1 MDMDM
6 FSNLGQS
13 MKFPPQV
20 DPATGRFVVSSG
32 RDSVK
37 ESLYLIL
44 MTTVGERLMNPTF
57 GTKMMNYTFMDTSL
71 TMLNIFSSELKN
83 TILEQESRI
92 SNLDIDVD
100 ANSKEGALI
109 ININYYLVDSD
120 FMDNFVFPFYL
131 NSDTAEDVTEELL

>member
-1 MDMDM
+1 MDM

-20 DPATGRFVVSSG
+20 DPATGRFVVSAG

-44 MTTVGERLMNPTF
+44 MTSVGERLMNPNF
-57 GTKMMNYTFMDTSL
+57 GTKMMSYTFMDTSL
-71 TMLNIFSSELKN
+71 TMLNIFTSELKN

-92 SNLDIDVD
+92 SNLDISVD
-100 ANSKEGALI
+100 AGSKEGALI

-120 FMDNFVFPFYL
+120 FMDNFVFPFYI
-131 NSDTAEDVTEELL
+131 NSETTEEEETEEL

>member
-1 MDMDM
+1 MDM

-20 DPATGRFVVSSG
+20 DPATGRFVVSAG
-32 RDSVK
+32 RDSVR

-44 MTTVGERLMNPTF
+44 MTSVGERLMNPNF
-57 GTKMMNYTFMDTSL
+57 GTKMMSYTFMDTSL
-71 TMLNIFSSELKN
+71 TMLNIFTSELKN

-92 SNLDIDVD
+92 SNLDISVD
-100 ANSKEGALI
+100 AGSKEGALI

-120 FMDNFVFPFYL
+120 FMDNFVFPFYI
-131 NSDTAEDVTEELL
+131 NSETTEEEETEEL

>member
-1 MDMDM
+1 MDM

-32 RDSVK
+32 RDSVR

-44 MTTVGERLMNPTF
+44 MTSVGERLMNPNF
-57 GTKMMNYTFMDTSL
+57 GTKMMSYTFMDTSL
-71 TMLNIFSSELKN
+71 TMLNIFTSELKN

-120 FMDNFVFPFYL
+120 FMDNFVFPFYI
-131 NSDTAEDVTEELL
+131 NSEITEEDVTEELL

>member
-1 MDMDM
+1 MDM

-32 RDSVK
+32 RDSVR

-44 MTTVGERLMNPTF
+44 MTSVGERLMNPDF

-71 TMLNIFSSELKN
+71 TMLNIFTSELRN
-83 TILEQESRI
+83 TILEQETRI
-92 SNLDIDVD
+92 ADVDINVD

-109 ININYYLVDSD
+109 INLNYYLVGSD

-131 NSDTAEDVTEELL
+131 NNDSNEEEVTEEY

>member
-1 MDMDM
+1 MDM

-32 RDSVK
+32 RDSVR

-44 MTTVGERLMNPTF
+44 MTTVGERFMNPDF

-71 TMLNIFSSELKN
+71 TMLNIFTSELRN
-83 TILEQESRI
+83 TILEQETRI
-92 SNLDIDVD
+92 ADVD
-100 ANSKEGALI
+100 INVDAQSKEGALI
-109 ININYYLVDSD
+109 INLNYYLVGSD

-131 NSDTAEDVTEELL
+131 NNDSNEEEVTEEY

>member
-1 MDMDM
+1 MDM

-32 RDSVK
+32 RDSVR

-44 MTTVGERLMNPTF
+44 MTTVGERFMNPDF

-71 TMLNIFSSELKN
+71 TMLNIFTSELRN
-83 TILEQESRI
+83 TILEQETRI
-92 SNLDIDVD
+92 ADVD
-100 ANSKEGALI
+100 INVDAQSKEGALI
-109 ININYYLVDSD
+109 INLNYYLVGSD
-120 FMDNFVFPFYL
+120 FVDNFVFPFYL
-131 NSDTAEDVTEELL
+131 NNDSSLEEVAEE

>member
-1 MDMDM
+1 MDM

-20 DPATGRFVVSSG
+20 DSATGRFVVSAG

-44 MTTVGERLMNPTF
+44 MTSVGERLMNPNF
-57 GTKMMNYTFMDTSL
+57 GTKMMSYTFMDTSL
-71 TMLNIFSSELKN
+71 TMLNIFTSELKN

-92 SNLDIDVD
+92 SNLDISVD
-100 ANSKEGALI
+100 AGSKEGALI

-120 FMDNFVFPFYL
+120 FMDNFVFPFYI
-131 NSDTAEDVTEELL
+131 NSETTEEEETEEL

>member
-1 MDMDM
+1 MDM

-20 DPATGRFVVSSG
+20 DPATGRFVVSAG

-44 MTTVGERLMNPTF
+44 MTSVGERLMNPNF
-57 GTKMMNYTFMDTSL
+57 GTKMMSYTFMDTSL
-71 TMLNIFSSELKN
+71 TMLNFFTSELKN

-92 SNLDIDVD
+92 SNLDISVD
-100 ANSKEGALI
+100 AASKEGALI
-109 ININYYLVDSD
+109 INIDYYMVDSD
-120 FMDNFVFPFYL
+120 FMDNFVFPFYI
-131 NSDTAEDVTEELL
+131 NSENTEEDVTEELL

>member
-1 MDMDM
+1 MDM

-44 MTTVGERLMNPTF
+44 MTSVGERLMNPSF
-57 GTKMMNYTFMDTSL
+57 GTRIMNYAFMDTSL
-71 TMLNIFSSELKN
+71 TMLNIFTSELKN
-83 TILEQESRI
+83 TILEQETRI
-92 SNLDIDVD
+92 SDVDINVD

-109 ININYYLVDSD
+109 ININYYLVDSN

-131 NSDTAEDVTEELL
+131 NTETVEDATEEFL

>member
-1 MDMDM
+1 MDM

-20 DPATGRFVVSSG
+20 DPATGRFVVSAG

-44 MTTVGERLMNPTF
+44 MTSVGERLMNPNF
-57 GTKMMNYTFMDTSL
+57 GTKMMSYTFMDTSL
-71 TMLNIFSSELKN
+71 TMLNIFTSELKN

-92 SNLDIDVD
+92 SNLDISVD
-100 ANSKEGALI
+100 AASKEGALI
-109 ININYYLVDSD
+109 INIDYYMVDSD
-120 FMDNFVFPFYL
+120 FMDNFVFPFYI
-131 NSDTAEDVTEELL
+131 NSENTEEDVTEELL

>member
-1 MDMDM
+1 MDM

-20 DPATGRFVVSSG
+20 DPTTGRFVVSSG
-32 RDSVK
+32 RDSVR

-44 MTTVGERLMNPTF
+44 MTSVGERLMNPDF

-71 TMLNIFSSELKN
+71 TMLNIFTSELRN
-83 TILEQESRI
+83 TILEQETRI
-92 SNLDIDVD
+92 ADVDINVD

-109 ININYYLVDSD
+109 INLNYYLVGSD

-131 NSDTAEDVTEELL
+131 NNDSNEEEVTEEY